1 MTQWVA
7 INKATHAHKG
17 WRRYSDYRFARTT
30 MTAALVATECPKAA
44 CTLPIAFRKEAAGY
58 SPIALLGLEQDR
70 SLLVDEH
77 GKWLAS
83 YVPAVLRS
91 HPFRTANDA
100 AGKQVLCIDEGSGL
114 LAEAGAEGVE
124 PFFDLQGN
132 VSKAVNEVLQFHQQL
147 HAAAQ
152 QTAALCGLLEK
163 HDLLEPWTLE
173 VQCQAGVR
181 RIEGLYHVNE
191 AKLNQLED
199 AAFLDLRRTGAL
211 VLVYAHL
218 LSLQLVPMLAKLEDA
233 LSEREQQKAAEPE
246 ELDLEFLSNGGTIR
260 FGPH

>member
-17 WRRYSDYRFARTT
+17 WRRYGNYRFARTT
-30 MTAALVATECPKAA
+30 LTAALVASECPKAA
-44 CTLPIAFRKEAAGY
+44 STLPIAFRKETAGY

-70 SLLVDEH
+70 CLLVDEH

-91 HPFRTANDA
+91 HPFTTANDA
-100 AGKQVLCIDEGSGL
+100 AGKPVLCIDEGSGL
-114 LAEAGAEGVE
+114 LADAGEEGVE
-124 PFFDLQGN
+124 PFFDAQGN
-132 VSKAVNEVLQFHQQL
+132 VSKAVNEILHFHQQL

-163 HDLLEPWTLE
+163 HGLLEPWALE
-173 VQCQAGVR
+173 VQCQSGVR
-181 RIEGLYHVNE
+181 RVEGLYRVSE
-191 AKLNQLED
+191 VKLNQLED
-199 AAFLDLRRTGAL
+199 AAFLDLRRSGAL

-218 LSLQLVPMLAKLEDA
+218 LSLQLVPMLAKLADA
-233 LSEREQQKAAEPE
+233 RSAREQQKAAEPE
-246 ELDLEFLSNGGTIR
+246 ELDLEFLNQNGTIS